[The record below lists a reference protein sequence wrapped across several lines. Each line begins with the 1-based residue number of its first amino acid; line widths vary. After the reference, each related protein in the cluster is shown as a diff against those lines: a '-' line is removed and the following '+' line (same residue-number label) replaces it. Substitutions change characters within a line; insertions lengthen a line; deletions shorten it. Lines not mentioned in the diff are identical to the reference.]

1 MPSLLAFD
9 LVCESD
15 QDFEARTG
23 WVYNAGSPAELPGRL
38 LSVGQP

>member
-9 LVCESD
+9 LVRESD

-23 WVYNAGSPAELPGRL
+23 WVYNAGSPVVLPGRL